1 MTAAV
6 HHEKG
11 HIEVGRTRDKKV
23 PIKLYYEKTGNGP
36 KKLLLIMGLNSPGS
50 AWDPVVTHFAKNP
63 EYTTVFFDNRGVG
76 FSDAPKGLY
85 STSQMAQDT
94 LDLLD
99 GLGWTSDVHL
109 AGVSMGGMIS
119 LELVL
124 AEPKRFSSLI
134 LTSTNAGRSPPQ
146 LITISF
152 LSRVILI
159 KDPHLRMKLIAE
171 TLYPKAWLEDA
182 APKGSSFKTNQE
194 YVIDSLQKRF
204 ATTPIQ
210 PIHANIAQS
219 WAALIH
225 HVNADRLSQIRV
237 SGLPVLVVTGTE
249 DNFVRPSGSHHLAK
263 ELGCPLV
270 VFEGSGH
277 ALPSEQTETYCR
289 FIEELNSKGKDGVFE
304 LAKKTQ
310 L

>member
-1 MTAAV
+1 MTATV
-6 HHEKG
+6 YHEKG

-23 PIKLYYEKTGNGP
+23 PLKLYYEKTGNGP

-50 AWDPVVTHFAKNP
+50 AWDTVVTHFAKNP

-94 LDLLD
+94 LELLD
-99 GLGWTSDVHL
+99 GLGWTSNVHL

-124 AEPKRFSSLI
+124 ADPKRFSSLL

-146 LITISF
+146 LVTISF

-159 KDPHLRMKLIAE
+159 KDPQRRMKLVSE
-171 TLYPKAWLEDA
+171 TLYPKTWLEA
-182 APKGSSFKTNQE
+182 ASPKGSPFKNNQE
-194 YVIDSLQKRF
+194 VVVDSLARRF
-204 ATTPIQ
+204 AESPAQ
-210 PIHANIAQS
+210 PIHSNIAQS
-219 WAALIH
+219 WAALFH
-225 HVNADRLSQIRV
+225 HVSSTRLAQIRA
-237 SGLPVLVVTGTE
+237 SGLPILVVTGTR
-249 DNFVRPSGSHHLAK
+249 DNFVRPSGSYHLAK

-277 ALPSEQTETYCR
+277 ALPGEQTETYCR
-289 FIEELNSKGKDGVFE
+289 FIEELNTKGKDGIFE
-304 LAKKTQ
+304 LAAKV
-310 L
+310 

>member
-1 MTAAV
+1 MTATV
-6 HHEKG
+6 SHEKG
-11 HIEVGRTRDKKV
+11 HIEVGRTRDKRV
-23 PIKLYYEKTGNGP
+23 PFKLYYEKTGNGP
-36 KKLLLIMGLNSPGS
+36 KKLLLLMGLNSPGS
-50 AWDPVVTHFAKNP
+50 AWDSVVNVFTKNP

-99 GLGWTSDVHL
+99 GLGWTSNVHV

-124 AEPKRFSSLI
+124 ADPKRFSSLL

-146 LITISF
+146 LVTVSF

-171 TLYPKAWLEDA
+171 TLYPKTWLEA
-182 APKGSSFKTNQE
+182 APAKGSPFSTNQE
-194 YVIDSLQKRF
+194 FVVDSLSKRF
-204 ATTPIQ
+204 ANTPVQ
-210 PIHANIAQS
+210 PIHSNIAQS
-219 WAALIH
+219 WAALFH
-225 HVNADRLSQIRV
+225 HVNSTRLAQIRD
-237 SGLPVLVVTGTE
+237 SGLPTLVLTGTR

-263 ELGCPLV
+263 ELGAPLV

-289 FIEELNSKGKDGVFE
+289 FLVELHSKGRDGIFE
-304 LAKKTQ
+304 LVDRNK

>member
-1 MTAAV
+1 MTASV

-11 HIEVGRTRDKKV
+11 HIEVGYTRDKKV
-23 PIKLYYEKTGNGP
+23 PFKLYYEKTGNGP

-50 AWDPVVTHFAKNP
+50 AWDSVVNVFTKNP

-94 LDLLD
+94 LELLD
-99 GLGWTSDVHL
+99 GLGWTSDVHV

-124 AEPKRFSSLI
+124 ANPKRFSSLL

-146 LITISF
+146 LVTVSF

-171 TLYPKAWLEDA
+171 TLYPKAWLEA
-182 APKGSSFKTNQE
+182 APAKGSSFSTNRE
-194 YVIDSLQKRF
+194 FVVDSLTKRF
-204 ATTPIQ
+204 ANTPVQ
-210 PIHANIAQS
+210 PIHSNVAQS
-219 WAALIH
+219 WAALFH
-225 HVNADRLSQIRV
+225 HVSTARLAQIRS
-237 SGLPVLVVTGTE
+237 SGLPILVVTGTQ
-249 DNFVRPSGSHHLAK
+249 DHFVRPSGSHHLAK
-263 ELGCPLV
+263 ELGAPLI

-289 FIEELNSKGKDGVFE
+289 FLVELHSKGKDGIFE
-304 LAKKTQ
+304 LVDKNK

>member
-1 MTAAV
+1 MTATV

-11 HIEVGRTRDKKV
+11 YIEVGHTRDKKV
-23 PIKLYYEKTGNGP
+23 PFKLYYEKTGNGP

-50 AWDPVVTHFAKNP
+50 AWDTVVSHFAKNP

-94 LDLLD
+94 LELLD
-99 GLGWTSDVHL
+99 GLGWTSNVHV

-119 LELVL
+119 LELII
-124 AEPKRFSSLI
+124 ADPKRFSSLL

-146 LITISF
+146 LVTISF

-159 KDPHLRMKLIAE
+159 KDPALRMKLIAE
-171 TLYPKAWLEDA
+171 TLYPKTWLEA
-182 APKGSSFKTNQE
+182 ASPKGSPFKTNRE
-194 YVIDSLQKRF
+194 VLVDSLAQRF
-204 ATTPIQ
+204 ANTPVQ
-210 PIHANIAQS
+210 PIHSNIAQS
-219 WAALIH
+219 WAALFH
-225 HVNADRLSQIRV
+225 HVNSARLAQIRT
-237 SGLPVLVVTGTE
+237 SGIPILVVTGTQ
-249 DNFVRPSGSHHLAK
+249 DNFVRPTGSYHLAK

-277 ALPSEQTETYCR
+277 ALPGEQTETYCR
-289 FIEELNSKGKDGVFE
+289 FIEELNTKGKDGVFE
-304 LAKKTQ
+304 LVAKSEA
-310 L
+310 